1 MRTLICVSVLLSALM
16 LGCNQATSESTENV
30 GEPTVSTEN
39 SSDSTTATETVS
51 TTLTTFQTPSGKF
64 VCPIMKSEIPNEDA
78 AYGYVVH
85 EGVKYLV
92 CCEPCE
98 KAGKADPAALAAKAQ
113 ELK

>member
-1 MRTLICVSVLLSALM
+1 MRGSIVLLASLLFVGI
-16 LGCNQATSESTENV
+16 LGGCSKAEENQETTVNEPAVQETSTN
-30 GEPTVSTEN
+30 
-39 SSDSTTATETVS
+39 TAEDA
-51 TTLTTFQTPSGKF
+51 TTLTTFQTPSGKL